1 VTTKARRTNRYGAI
15 ALGVGLCWGC
25 LACSERGAV
34 REMRRAFEKGDY
46 SEVVVVGRH
55 SLRTD
60 STNARVLL
68 YYGMA
73 LAAQDRLHEGFEAI
87 DRAVK
92 RDEAT
97 AKPAA
102 EFLWESGNAGK
113 FDVTAARKLAKA
125 AELDTSL
132 DLGKRRFAVADL
144 YFSERRYDDA
154 IRMYEDAVRL
164 YADTTACENALARL
178 AESYAV
184 TDRQGDARR
193 TMETLVKKYPRGEH
207 AREAWVRLDDITYG
221 EAQKALERG
230 DLQHA
235 AELADQLVGRTQ
247 NRSLQQKGRFV
258 LGEAYERMGET
269 GRAYAA
275 YREIIES
282 DRGDSGG
289 VVERARERIE
299 ALQGAG
305 QH

>member
-1 VTTKARRTNRYGAI
+1 M
-15 ALGVGLCWGC
+15 ALGVALCLGC
-25 LACSERGAV
+25 LACGERGAV
-34 REMRRAFEKGDY
+34 REMRHAFEKGDY
-46 SEVVVVGRH
+46 AEVVVVGRH
-55 SLRTD
+55 ALRSD

-73 LAAQDRLHEGFEAI
+73 LTAQSRLHEGFEAI

-92 RDEAT
+92 FSPES

-102 EFLWESGNAGK
+102 EFLWESGSAGE
-113 FDVTAARKLAKA
+113 FDATAARKLAKA
-125 AELDTSL
+125 AELDDAR

-154 IRMYEDAVRL
+154 ALMYEDAVRL
-164 YADTTACENALARL
+164 YPDTAACENALAHL
-178 AESYAV
+178 AESYAF
-184 TDRQGDARR
+184 TDRPADARR
-193 TMETLVKKYPRGEH
+193 TMETLVKRYPRGEY
-207 AREAWVRLDDITYG
+207 AREAWVHLDDITYA
-221 EAQKALERG
+221 EAQKALERN

-235 AELADQLVGRTQ
+235 AELAEQLVGRTQ